1 MVLTLA
7 SADTK
12 RCIGRLALSRERLL
26 QQPFAHVHRE
36 CKLRSAGDLMHKPDP
51 KIRATERP
59 MRIAYVLEDGEDS
72 HHWLDEVM
80 AECFARHGGRQS
92 LIAPCIEGRISQRY
106 IDWLKVIDPDVVML
120 LTYRNA
126 EIASHLRPHVGDTV
140 LEYRQRD
147 PEEIEPQPRVHHEP
161 AALTSLS
168 WIPFLKTVSGVRRHT
183 VDLVLDSYPTWEDDG
198 LIKDNFGT
206 LSASIGRYPVHEQI
220 GVRPLILTP
229 ENAPPDR
236 WRLNISNPEEV
247 QDAYAALE
255 HLGRSS
261 VSTLSQL
268 SNLMCQPFRATHTW
282 RDAFCLVV
290 GDSLADR
297 ISCWNAGLLFDDSTS
312 QTYKTLRVPSAVIED
327 EDKISSIGAFLRAVN
342 WLGGSNGP
350 RRIAVRS
357 HSLDEPSLSRFVG
370 SIARVAH
377 STVTYSAISSL
388 DDCCPADA
396 SDVRPAY
403 GMARTQQGTNE
414 TTMQDQTTLVEVP
427 PPSHLK
433 YTEGQ
438 HPVFSEGVWFV
449 DLVVDKLEDHGR
461 FSNIRQS
468 WRLPKRRKLIGHFVR
483 VDGAR
488 IIRFGNLSVPA
499 DKDLTTIKV
508 TQPSDERFFASLIT
522 QADFLDHNDIE
533 FDRDPERPYQYVD
546 LSDKGRY
553 LAGLLGMFGS
563 LNDIEHTM
571 NMRFWRRQFYSMAAP
586 ANNQHAEVVALLKN
600 RLKARTGPL
609 LIEDDEGWD
618 RLADHVVRNASR
630 LKVPRLRTRYDRLL
644 KLWIGELNEA
654 IALDANLMERQEE
667 ITAEAPGELKSS
679 LAYLVD
685 RRIFY
690 RGHEWVCRNCS
701 HRNWVNVRNLDDKMR
716 CDVCGSDHF
725 LPVDV
730 AMDFRLNEFFA
741 TCLREH
747 DTLTVAC
754 ILVALRKESEA
765 FFSFTP
771 QTVLYKYY
779 PEDQGGVPSRELD
792 ILCICDGKFVIGE
805 VKARAELIAPSDI
818 ADLAEAAKDL
828 RADVAL
834 LAVLSDERSLMDA
847 KLQQLRTLL
856 PDTVEVRAVVASWDS
871 EPSAYLAGQVFIHS
885 L

>member
-1 MVLTLA
+1 M
-7 SADTK
+7 
-12 RCIGRLALSRERLL
+12 
-26 QQPFAHVHRE
+26 
-36 CKLRSAGDLMHKPDP
+36 
-51 KIRATERP
+51 
-59 MRIAYVLEDGEDS
+59 
-72 HHWLDEVM
+72 
-80 AECFARHGGRQS
+80 
-92 LIAPCIEGRISQRY
+92 
-106 IDWLKVIDPDVVML
+106 
-120 LTYRNA
+120 
-126 EIASHLRPHVGDTV
+126 
-140 LEYRQRD
+140 
-147 PEEIEPQPRVHHEP
+147 
-161 AALTSLS
+161 
-168 WIPFLKTVSGVRRHT
+168 
-183 VDLVLDSYPTWEDDG
+183 
-198 LIKDNFGT
+198 
-206 LSASIGRYPVHEQI
+206 
-220 GVRPLILTP
+220 
-229 ENAPPDR
+229 
-236 WRLNISNPEEV
+236 NISNPEEV